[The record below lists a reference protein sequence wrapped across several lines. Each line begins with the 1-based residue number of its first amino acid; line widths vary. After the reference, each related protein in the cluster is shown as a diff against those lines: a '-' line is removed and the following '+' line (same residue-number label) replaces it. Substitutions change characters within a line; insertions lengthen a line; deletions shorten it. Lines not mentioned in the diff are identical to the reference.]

1 MDSVLLKVIKLNS
14 AKEIIEGLTRP
25 GSGSADALKTV
36 EAIVGGI
43 KRNGD
48 AALYRFIKKYDGFD
62 AGTANIRV
70 AEEDIGAAAQKVK
83 KDLPDLVKALDISRR
98 NIESFHRSQYE
109 HCESSWMK
117 EDGRGAR
124 TGQKVT
130 PLERVGLYIP
140 GGRYAYPSTLL
151 MTSIPAITAGVD
163 GIAVCSPPDIK
174 GDINPVMLYLCSIL
188 GISEIYRMGGA
199 QAIAAMAFGTASVKK
214 VDKIAGPGNI
224 YVTLAKKMVY
234 GYVGIDSLAG
244 PSDITI
250 IADGSASPELAAAD
264 MLSQAEHD
272 PLSRTI
278 LLSSDRELAEQA
290 AECMHKMLRY
300 YGSCK
305 DYAGNFRV
313 MAESIKEQCRI
324 YYSPDID
331 VIIEAANMI
340 APEHLEI
347 MVGDPDHVLEG
358 IRNAGAI
365 FIGDNTP
372 VAVGDYIGGTNHV
385 IPTEGN
391 ARFSSPLGVGDFLKR
406 SSICAYSRAALEA
419 ERKYIE
425 EMAGFERLYVHRD
438 SVRKRFERQGQ

>member
-1 MDSVLLKVIKLNS
+1 MDPFFLEVTKLNS
-14 AKEIIEGLTRP
+14 AKEILEGLTRP
-25 GSGSADALKTV
+25 ESGSADAWETV
-36 EAIVGGI
+36 EAIIDGI

-48 AALYRFIKKYDGFD
+48 AALFGFIKKYDGYA
-62 AGTANIRV
+62 AGKENIRV
-70 AEEDIGAAAQKVK
+70 AGEDIKEAAGKVK
-83 KDLPDLVKALDISRR
+83 KELPDLVRALDISRK
-98 NIESFHRSQYE
+98 NIGSFHRSQYE
-109 HCESSWMK
+109 HSESSWMK
-117 EDGRGAR
+117 EDSRGAR

-130 PLERVGLYIP
+130 PLERVGLYVP

-151 MTSIPAITAGVD
+151 MTSIPAITAGVKD
-163 GIAVCSPPDIK
+163 IAVCSPPDIN
-174 GDINPVMLYLCSIL
+174 GEINPVMLYLCSIL

-199 QAIAAMAFGTASVKK
+199 QAVAAMAFGTSSVKK

-224 YVTLAKKMVY
+224 YVTLAKKSVY

-250 IADGSASPELAAAD
+250 IADGTARPELAAAD

-272 PLSRTI
+272 PLSRSI
-278 LLSSDRELAEQA
+278 LLSSDRKLAEQA
-290 AECMHKMLRY
+290 AECMHEMLRY
-300 YGSCK
+300 YGSRK
-305 DYAGNFRV
+305 DYASNLRV
-313 MAESIKEQCRI
+313 MAQSVKEQCRI
-324 YYSPDID
+324 YFSPDID
-331 VIIEAANMI
+331 VIIEAANMT

-347 MVGDPDHVLEG
+347 MVSDPGHVLEG

-406 SSICAYSRAALEA
+406 SSICTYSRAALEA
-419 ERKYIE
+419 ERRYIE
-425 EMAGFERLYVHRD
+425 EMAGFEGLYVHRD
-438 SVRKRFERQGQ
+438 SVRKRFERQG

>member
-1 MDSVLLKVIKLNS
+1 
-14 AKEIIEGLTRP
+14 
-25 GSGSADALKTV
+25 
-36 EAIVGGI
+36 
-43 KRNGD
+43 
-48 AALYRFIKKYDGFD
+48 
-62 AGTANIRV
+62 
-70 AEEDIGAAAQKVK
+70 
-83 KDLPDLVKALDISRR
+83 
-98 NIESFHRSQYE
+98 
-109 HCESSWMK
+109 
-117 EDGRGAR
+117 
-124 TGQKVT
+124 
-130 PLERVGLYIP
+130 
-140 GGRYAYPSTLL
+140 
-151 MTSIPAITAGVD
+151 
-163 GIAVCSPPDIK
+163 
-174 GDINPVMLYLCSIL
+174 
-188 GISEIYRMGGA
+188 
-199 QAIAAMAFGTASVKK
+199 

-224 YVTLAKKMVY
+224 YVILAKKMVY

-358 IRNAGAI
+358 IRNVGAI